1 MAHKRKKA
9 DPDKLSRNELE
20 AFIDAYRSALDQ
32 MDALWTASDF
42 NSHFM
47 LLKEHAVA
55 IVPKLM
61 KLWNQNQVS
70 YKISLTPVEAMAMYQ
85 FWQIEF
91 DVNQLSAN
99 AINKVMGVIHRIHT
113 NATRITPARRLN

>member
-9 DPDKLSRNELE
+9 DPDNLSRNELE

-55 IVPKLM
+55 IVPKLV
-61 KLWNQNQVS
+61 KLWNQNQVT
-70 YKISLTPVEAMAMYQ
+70 YKITLTPVEAMAMYQ

-113 NATRITPARRLN
+113 NAARTTPARRLN